1 MNISNHKRTLLQF
14 IEEDREELI
23 QFLSNFIKAKSPN
36 PPGDTSEPTALI
48 SKLLSAKKLPFR
60 VISPNPK
67 LPNIVG
73 SLECGM
79 PGRHLVLNGHMDVF
93 PVAAEKWTYEP
104 WSGAVANG
112 RIYGRGACDMKCGT
126 TASIFTFV
134 YLYRI
139 RDQLKGRLTLT
150 AVSDEETFG
159 PWGARY
165 LLENHPEVRGDCL
178 LNGEP
183 GSPYTIRF
191 GEKGLLWLTFNV
203 NTQGHHAAYTH
214 ISEGAIKI
222 ASRLITELDKTLDL
236 IQGAMPDNVVRT
248 FVEGKE
254 VMEKVLGK
262 GASKITQKISLNV
275 GTLHG
280 GVKINMIPSQ
290 CSMEVDIRLPLGMK
304 KDYVMKE
311 IEGVVARFPEVTVQ
325 EINFSPPSWS
335 DPQGE
340 MAEILRANVRDLKGF
355 DPLPISSLG
364 GSDTRLWR
372 YKGVPAYIYG
382 PSPTGL
388 GGRDECVEI
397 EEFLHIVKTHV
408 LSAYDYL
415 SRGQGT

>member
-1 MNISNHKRTLLQF
+1 MNVSDHKRTLLRF
-14 IEEDREELI
+14 IDEDREELI
-23 QFLSNFIKAKSPN
+23 QFFSNFIRAKTPN
-36 PPGDTSEPTALI
+36 PPGDTSEAAALI
-48 SKLLSAKKLPFR
+48 SKFLSTKKLPFK
-60 VISPNPK
+60 VISPHSK
-67 LPNIVG
+67 MPNIVG
-73 SLECGM
+73 SFECGR

-93 PVAAEKWTYEP
+93 PVAEEKWTYEP
-104 WSGAVANG
+104 WSGTVANG

-126 TASIFTFV
+126 TASVFTFA

-191 GEKGLLWLTFNV
+191 GEKGLLWLKINV

-214 ISEGAIKI
+214 ITEGAIKI
-222 ASRLITELDKTLDL
+222 ASRLITEIDKALDL
-236 IQGAMPDNVVRT
+236 IQGVTPDNVVRT
-248 FVEGKE
+248 LVEGKE
-254 VMEKVLGK
+254 ATEKILGK
-262 GASKITQKISLNV
+262 GASKITQKVSLNV

-280 GVKINMIPSQ
+280 GVKINMIPNQ
-290 CSMEVDIRLPLGMK
+290 CSLEVDIRLPLGME

-311 IEGVVARFPEVTVQ
+311 IEGVVARYPEVTVE

-335 DPQGE
+335 DPYGE

-397 EEFLHIVKTHV
+397 EEFLHVVRTHV

-415 SRGQGT
+415 SRG